1 MVVSYRRVLSS
12 ALAWKGQR
20 GLSDLYISSYTPTLS
35 VLIRAQQL
43 GSPVAVNDGPR
54 IIAIG
59 EANAVGES
67 ELFSVSSELETVGQ
81 CVDGLATFTQIDGT
95 DACISRVTEELRRT
109 QWVHLACHG
118 IPNRQRPFE
127 SAFALRDGRF
137 TIERIIQCD
146 LENPEFAY
154 LSACHTTVG
163 DEESPDQV
171 IHLAAAMQF
180 SGFRSMIGTMWVD
193 DGHTNQIT
201 STFY

>member
-1 MVVSYRRVLSS
+1 MTTLLTNTPSWFPHMVVSYRRVLSS

-81 CVDGLATFTQIDGT
+81 CVDGLATFTRIEGPDSCMSCV
-95 DACISRVTEELRRT
+95 AEELRQT

-118 IPNRQRPFE
+118 VPNRKRPFE
-127 SAFALRDGRF
+127 SVFALHDGRI
-137 TIERIIQCD
+137 TIKRIIRCD
-146 LENPEFAY
+146 LDSRISLHAIRLLEMRRVQTRSFI
-154 LSACHTTVG
+154 SQRRC
-163 DEESPDQV
+163 SF
-171 IHLAAAMQF
+171 LA
-180 SGFRSMIGTMWVD
+180 SVP
-193 DGHTNQIT
+193 
-201 STFY
+201 